1 MELHPHPVVTRN
13 GKLVDLNRALLSKV
27 QDDAI
32 KTQRW
37 AFRDVAEIWGHMP
50 VMKESPQER
59 VKASFLRP
67 FSFVFEA
74 MEHERC
80 SRHAKED
87 VEEQMFASFGYEA
100 VTVATGQD
108 AVRALLAELV
118 ADPTKAN
125 LVYDTSSGEFIDPG
139 GETAGPGHVTM
150 STRTS
155 VAYFADLLHDQNVE
169 ELALAH
175 MHMHGDDKVFSF
187 NAACISP
194 RWRDSETP
202 WTMADLAA
210 KPARVATADAEL
222 AGLPVISPNS
232 VVVSDSSATV
242 AAIVA
247 VAGYADAVS
256 YGKKMGGN
264 LRGITSSAGIQ
275 RVLESTYDFF
285 LQQLETRTQLVAGV
299 MMTDSR
305 MRISTGPSTA
315 EEILNAS
322 RGNGFFVSLM
332 KGAVGLAIC
341 TDGIEVTL
349 LSYLV
354 PCVAAEWGL
363 SSLQEGSLTAS
374 VFAGELLGAII
385 LGVMS
390 DAYGRR
396 PAFQLATLLVVVNG
410 LLTTFATGFW
420 WLLIFRTLVG
430 VGAGG
435 MEVPFDLLGEIVTHT
450 EKSRILVDVQIT
462 WAIGSVFVGVAAW
475 TVLSFGHSWR
485 LLALVSAVPPFAV
498 LFCFSFIPESPRWLI
513 ANGREA
519 EAQEVLKTIAKRNG
533 VELVDVVIVPEEKL
547 KVKGGGGVSN
557 LWRIAELRWR
567 SIVSCVIW
575 SAFGFLYYGVILLSS
590 KVMGDSSECSFD
602 YPILFFASSS
612 ELVANVVSRYFVDKI
627 DRRISL
633 NASFMLSALMTV
645 LLPASSAL
653 WWLLLAS
660 FFGRGAAYVAAC
672 FSWVMTPALYPTE
685 IRSTGHA
692 VSNAFAR
699 LGAVG
704 ASYWVASSMSDEQVA
719 VLLGVVGVVGG
730 LAAKALPSDHCEQVD
745 EDGNANGN
753 ESVAA
758 DEQESRPL
766 LQKHI
771 GMRGGLKEYEGLSA
785 RQAARS

>member
-612 ELVANVVSRYFVDKI
+612 
-627 DRRISL
+627 
-633 NASFMLSALMTV
+633 
-645 LLPASSAL
+645 AL